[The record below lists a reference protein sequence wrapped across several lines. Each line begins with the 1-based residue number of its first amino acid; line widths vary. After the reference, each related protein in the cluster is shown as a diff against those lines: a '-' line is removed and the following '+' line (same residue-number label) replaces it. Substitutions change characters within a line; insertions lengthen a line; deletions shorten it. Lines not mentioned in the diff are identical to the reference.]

1 MNEKAKQLKSELEYF
16 NYDNFADKHP
26 KTGYCTSWTSQFRE
40 FIEKKLEPLVKEAS
54 NKFPNQRIDEP
65 FRKGIEIL
73 DVRRKPVN
81 SNDFEKGKAHFKKC
95 ISYIVA
101 NTTPETRPANLGM
114 QAIPTKNKPQKIFV
128 SYYSE
133 EFLRQIQTIFDTLGG
148 LDAEMVNLKHIAR
161 RQSNSLETVT
171 TRINEIKSCYSAIIF
186 LPKEEQSEQF
196 NPIAYMDLA
205 TCMTLFYDRTLLIY
219 EVGDL
224 PDNLASKVETFKFS
238 GNLDFL
244 TGMELSRKILDILKK
259 GS

>member
-1 MNEKAKQLKSELEYF
+1 M
-16 NYDNFADKHP
+16 DV
-26 KTGYCTSWTSQFRE
+26 
-40 FIEKKLEPLVKEAS
+40 KK
-54 NKFPNQRIDEP
+54 
-65 FRKGIEIL
+65 
-73 DVRRKPVN
+73 KPVN
-81 SNDFEKGKAHFKKC
+81 SDDFEKGKEILLIC
-95 ISYIVA
+95 IRYIEE
-101 NTTPETRPANLGM
+101 NTTPETRPPNLGNM
-114 QAIPTKNKPQKIFV
+114 QKNPTKNKPQKIFV

-133 EFLRQIQTIFDTLGG
+133 EVFRQIETIFATLGA
-148 LDAEMVNLKHIAR
+148 LDAEMVNLEHIAR
-161 RQSNSLETVT
+161 RQSNSLETVS
-171 TRINEIKSCYSAIIF
+171 TRIHEIKSCYSAIIC

-205 TCMTLFYDRTLLIY
+205 TCMTLFYDRTILIY

>member
-1 MNEKAKQLKSELEYF
+1 M
-16 NYDNFADKHP
+16 
-26 KTGYCTSWTSQFRE
+26 
-40 FIEKKLEPLVKEAS
+40 
-54 NKFPNQRIDEP
+54 
-65 FRKGIEIL
+65 

-81 SNDFEKGKAHFKKC
+81 SNDFQKGKADLLQS
-95 ISYIVA
+95 IEYIVA

-171 TRINEIKSCYSAIIF
+171 TRINEIKSCYSAIIC